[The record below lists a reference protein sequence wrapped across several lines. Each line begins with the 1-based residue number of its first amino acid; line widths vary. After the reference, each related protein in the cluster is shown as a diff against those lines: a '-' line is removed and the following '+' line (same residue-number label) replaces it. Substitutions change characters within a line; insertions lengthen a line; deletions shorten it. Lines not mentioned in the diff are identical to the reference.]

1 MRDAQ
6 ELLAEYVR
14 NGSEAAFAEVV
25 SRYLNFVYSEALRL
39 VNGHTVLAQDVA
51 QTVFIN
57 LARKATSFSSGVSLG
72 GWLHEHTFH
81 VATKA
86 ARAERRRQ
94 AREKEALETSMLQ
107 EDSGANLAH
116 VGPILDEA
124 IRQLR
129 SEDRM
134 AIVLRFFE
142 QRDFRAV
149 AQALGSSEDA
159 ARMRVNRAV
168 EKLHV
173 LLKQRGVTLSA
184 AALATGLLTE
194 TVMAAPAGLATT
206 IAGTALAGA
215 ATSGTALAAL
225 KVMTMT
231 KLKLGILGI
240 LAVAGVS
247 APLIVQHQSVS
258 RLLEENQ
265 LLQQQQGQMAQL
277 AIENDR
283 LSNLLAQANSAQA
296 LSPDQL
302 RELLRLRGE
311 VGSLRQQSKEFARLQ
326 QENRQLR
333 ARPVAVQQRTPVD
346 LERALSPDDAARD
359 ACLTNLRTIDGAIQ
373 TCALEYHLTTND
385 TVTAEQFLPYL
396 KGGTNVLRCPSGGTY
411 TFGVIANVPTCS
423 IPGHVL
429 P

>member
-1 MRDAQ
+1 
-6 ELLAEYVR
+6 
-14 NGSEAAFAEVV
+14 
-25 SRYLNFVYSEALRL
+25 
-39 VNGHTVLAQDVA
+39 VA

-57 LARKATSFSSGVSLG
+57 LAKKAASFSSGVSLG

-86 ARAERRRQ
+86 ARAEQRRQ
-94 AREKEALETSMLQ
+94 AREKEAMETSMLQ
-107 EDSGANLAH
+107 EDSGANLAQ

-124 IRQLR
+124 IRQLG

-194 TVMAAPAGLATT
+194 TVMAVPAGLATT
-206 IAGTALAGA
+206 ITGTALAGA

-247 APLIVQHQSVS
+247 ATLIVQHQSVS
-258 RLLEENQ
+258 RLGEENR

-296 LSPDQL
+296 LPRDQL

-333 ARPVAVQQRTPVD
+333 ARPMAVQQRTLVD
-346 LERALSPDDAARD
+346 LERALSPDEAARD

-373 TCALEYHLTTND
+373 TRAPSTTSPR
-385 TVTAEQFLPYL
+385 TTP
-396 KGGTNVLRCPSGGTY
+396 
-411 TFGVIANVPTCS
+411 
-423 IPGHVL
+423 
-429 P
+429 